1 VRYCMTVIAHRHEA
15 ARRKGKDMELK
26 GKLIRTLF
34 ACSAG
39 SAAAYFGALI
49 PAAGV
54 LAAVM
59 CIDYIT
65 GVAAAWMS
73 NNLSSKAGIKGIVK
87 KVCSLC
93 LVAVGIVLDY
103 VITYAGEQ
111 LGTSLD
117 PGFLFGLVVSAWLI
131 LNECISILE
140 NLGNVGVP
148 LPNFLVKAVNRLRD
162 TVEKETEDDN

>member
-1 VRYCMTVIAHRHEA
+1 
-15 ARRKGKDMELK
+15 MELK
-26 GKLIRTLF
+26 EKLIR
-34 ACSAG
+34 SAVRVLAEV
-39 SAAAYFGALI
+39 AAAYFGALI
-49 PAAGV
+49 PAAVCGGV
-54 LAAVM
+54 VM
-59 CIDYIT
+59 CTIIT
-65 GVAAAWMS
+65 GVRRRGCRTI
-73 NNLSSKAGIKGIVK
+73 LSSKSRIKALCK
-87 KVCSLC
+87 KVCYLC